1 MTSQYI
7 NKLYDFKDDNKQF
20 RVKCIKNTEII
31 YELCSSDD
39 ESEDESNYSHKSD
52 NSSSESDN
60 SSSESDNSSSESDGN
75 IISTFKNVTIEEY
88 NSDNS
93 IGGDFSS
100 DDDSDSYNS
109 DSSDNSLP
117 A

>member
-7 NKLYDFKDDNKQF
+7 NKLYDFKDDNKQY
-20 RVKCIKNTEII
+20 KIKSIQNDQVI
-31 YELCSSDD
+31 YELCSSDS
-39 ESEDESNYSHKSD
+39 ESEDESNYSHK
-52 NSSSESDN
+52 SDN